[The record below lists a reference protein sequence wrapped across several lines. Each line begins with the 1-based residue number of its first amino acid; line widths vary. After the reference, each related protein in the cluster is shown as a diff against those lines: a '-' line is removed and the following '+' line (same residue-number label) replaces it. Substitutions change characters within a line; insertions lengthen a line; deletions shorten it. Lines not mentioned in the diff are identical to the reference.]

1 MNPKFDPVLDEI
13 RGGWRFRWRALGV
26 AAVIALVGWLAV
38 FALPD
43 RYQAESKV
51 LVNTRTALQ
60 PALQG
65 LVVGPDVSGELD
77 YVRQALLS
85 TPQLSRLAEQVGALP
100 ATGLSPKQ
108 RQTMLDLL
116 AARIDISLQQD
127 QSLSDSGQGGSTTYS
142 ITYQDAHQARALAL
156 VKLLTNNLVQETLGG
171 SQQGSEHAQ
180 EFLRSQIAAYEARL
194 RDAESRLAAFKSQHF
209 GLLLSEQGGYFQQL
223 AQETQA
229 VEDLKT
235 KLLVAESR
243 RKELTDQLHGS
254 AAISSAE
261 ATPIV
266 GPNGMVIGGDTMS
279 QIQAVQAR
287 LNQLLLQYTD
297 KYPGVIAARQ
307 ELAELKQ
314 RRAQEIEALQ
324 QGDAS
329 AAASSGASANPIYQS
344 IVLSLNKANVEVAD
358 LQTELAEREQKA
370 KDLKALLDS
379 TPQLQAQYAQ
389 LSRDYDINKQQ
400 YAALLASYDK
410 ARLGQQAGNA
420 GAVRFEIVEPPTVS
434 YTPVSPK
441 RAKLLFLVLV
451 FGLAAGG
458 GLAYWLNQHS
468 PVIGSASGLRRLTG
482 IPVTIVG
489 AAFPTRTTRSSRS
502 QVRRFVFAVGCLLA
516 GFVLVMVLSHIG
528 VRLGGPHGG
537 PTAAA

>member
-1 MNPKFDPVLDEI
+1 MNPKFDPILDEI
-13 RGGWRFRWRALGV
+13 RGGWRFRWRAFGV
-26 AAVIALVGWLAV
+26 AAAITLLGWLMV

-77 YVRQALLS
+77 YVRQSLIAA
-85 TPQLSRLAEQVGALP
+85 PQLSRIAEQVGALP
-100 ATGLSPKQ
+100 ATGLTPKR
-108 RQTMLDLL
+108 RQTILDLL
-116 AARIDISLQQD
+116 AARIEISLQQD
-127 QSLSDSGQGGSTTYS
+127 QSLSDPGQSGSTTYS
-142 ITYQDAHQARALAL
+142 ITYQDVSQARALAL
-156 VKLLTNNLVQETLGG
+156 VKLLTSDLVEETLGG
-171 SQQGSEHAQ
+171 SQQGSAHAQ
-180 EFLRSQIAAYEARL
+180 EFLRSQIAAYDARL
-194 RDAESRLAAFKSQHF
+194 RDAEGRLAAFKSQHF

-229 VEDLKT
+229 VEDVKT

-243 RKELTDQLHGS
+243 RRELTEELHGS
-254 AAISSAE
+254 AVISSTDAS
-261 ATPIV
+261 PVV
-266 GPNGMVIGGDTMS
+266 GPNGVLVGGGTLA
-279 QIQAVQAR
+279 QIQVVQAR

-314 RRAQEIEALQ
+314 RRAEELAALK
-324 QGDAS
+324 QGDAA

-344 IVLSLNKANVEVAD
+344 VVLELNKANVEVAD
-358 LQTELAEREQKA
+358 LQTELTEREQKA
-370 KDLKALLDS
+370 RDLKKLLDS

-389 LSRDYDINKQQ
+389 LSRDYDTNRKQ
-400 YAALLASYDK
+400 YEALLASYDK

-441 RAKLLFLVLV
+441 RAKLLLLALF
-451 FGLAAGG
+451 FGLGAGG

-468 PVIGSASGLRRLTG
+468 PVVASASGLRRLTG

-489 AAFPTRTTRSSRS
+489 AAFPTRSTRSHRS
-502 QVRRFVFAVGCLLA
+502 QVRRYVFAIGCLLA
-516 GFVLVMVLSHIG
+516 GFVLVVVLSHLGI
-528 VRLGGPHGG
+528 RLGGAHGA
-537 PTAAA
+537 PVDAA

>member
-1 MNPKFDPVLDEI
+1 MNPKFDPILDEI
-13 RGGWRFRWRALGV
+13 RGGWRFRWRAFGV
-26 AAVIALVGWLAV
+26 AAVITLVGWLVV

-43 RYQAESKV
+43 RYQAQSKV

-65 LVVGPDVSGELD
+65 LVVTADVSGELD
-77 YVRQALLS
+77 YVRQSLLA

-100 ATGLSPKQ
+100 ATGLTPRR
-108 RQTMLDLL
+108 RQTILDML

-127 QSLSDSGQGGSTTYS
+127 QSLSDSGQSGSTTYS
-142 ITYQDAHQARALAL
+142 ITYQDVSQARALAL
-156 VKLLTNNLVQETLGG
+156 VKLLTSDLVQETLGG
-171 SQQGSEHAQ
+171 SEQGSEHAQ
-180 EFLRSQIAAYEARL
+180 AFLQSQMAAYETRL
-194 RDAESRLAAFKSQHF
+194 RDAESSLAAFKSQHF

-223 AQETQA
+223 AHETQA

-243 RKELTDQLHGS
+243 RRELTEELHGN
-254 AAISSAE
+254 AAISSTE
-261 ATPIV
+261 ASPVV
-266 GPNGMVIGGDTMS
+266 GPNGMVVGGDTMS

-314 RRAQEIEALQ
+314 RRAEELVALK
-324 QGDAS
+324 QGDAA

-344 IVLSLNKANVEVAD
+344 IELALNKANVEVAD
-358 LQTELAEREQKA
+358 LQTELAERQQKA
-370 KDLKALLDS
+370 KDLKTLLDS

-389 LSRDYDINKQQ
+389 LSRDYDSNKQQ

-420 GAVRFEIVEPPTVS
+420 GAVRFEMVEPPTVS

-441 RAKLLFLVLV
+441 RVKLLLLVLC
-451 FGLAAGG
+451 FGLGAGS
-458 GLAYWLNQHS
+458 GLAYWLNQHQ
-468 PVIGSASGLRRLTG
+468 PVVGSATGLRRLTG
-482 IPVTIVG
+482 IPVIIVG
-489 AAFPTRTTRSSRS
+489 AAFPTRSTQVSRS
-502 QVRRFVFAVGCLLA
+502 QVRRFAFAVGCLLA
-516 GFVLVMVLSHIG
+516 GFVVVVVLSHLG
-528 VRLGGPHGG
+528 VRLGGAHGA
-537 PTAAA
+537 PIAAA